1 MKGQDSVYIYIYIYR
16 KTPVI
21 WLKNSLLL
29 SNNLTDKENVSDN
42 KYVRRINGI
51 EEEINGAN

>member
-1 MKGQDSVYIYIYIYR
+1 MKRQDSVNIYR
-16 KTPVI
+16 RTPVI

-42 KYVRRINGI
+42 KNVRRINGI